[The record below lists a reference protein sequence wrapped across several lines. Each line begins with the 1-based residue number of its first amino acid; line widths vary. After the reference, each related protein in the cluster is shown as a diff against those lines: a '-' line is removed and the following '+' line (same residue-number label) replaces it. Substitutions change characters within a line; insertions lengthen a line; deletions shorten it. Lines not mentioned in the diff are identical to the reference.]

1 MRNVHGKSLLVLSQ
15 TLQIALLTCQLSREQ
30 SSCYN
35 PTNIFYYFFFL
46 LGLCSTHTP
55 GRPEVHFVL
64 TKGKAIP
71 KQHEDCRGFSLW
83 EQMAVLNPT
92 QSFYSLEPSLNQHLM
107 TWTQRKNFCPS
118 RFGSPGQG
126 TATLVCLA
134 WRYKP
139 SGNLTLL
146 FPKSVSPR
154 SYILQRGI
162 LPCGRHMGV
171 EKGSGWVHW
180 IQL

>member
-1 MRNVHGKSLLVLSQ
+1 MHGKSLLALFVLSQ
-15 TLQIALLTCQLSREQ
+15 TLQITLLTYELSWEQL
-30 SSCYN
+30 SCYN
-35 PTNIFYYFFFL
+35 PTNIFFFFS

-55 GRPEVHFVL
+55 GRPEVQFVL

-71 KQHEDCRGFSLW
+71 KQHEDCRGFALW

-92 QSFYSLEPSLNQHLM
+92 QSFYSLELSLNQHLM

-146 FPKSVSPR
+146 F
-154 SYILQRGI
+154 QRGI
-162 LPCGRHMGV
+162 LPCSRHMGV
-171 EKGSGWVHW
+171 EKKFRLSSLDSALNIFLFKRNPVS
-180 IQL
+180 